1 MHGANVDFSK
11 EDFSFCQHP
20 LNVINVSEIFKH
32 VYCAIRFAMVTMQ
45 LTIVIV
51 NIIKG
56 FLIILA
62 SLEAS
67 IKIYV

>member
-1 MHGANVDFSK
+1 MHCVNVDFGEEK
-11 EDFSFCQHP
+11 LSFCEHS
-20 LNVINVSEIFKH
+20 LNVINVSEIFKD
-32 VYCAIRFAMVTMQ
+32 VYCAIRFAMVAMQ

-67 IKIYV
+67 I

>member
-1 MHGANVDFSK
+1 MV
-11 EDFSFCQHP
+11 
-20 LNVINVSEIFKH
+20 NVSEIFKH

-45 LTIVIV
+45 LAIVIV

-56 FLIILA
+56 FLIIIA

>member
-1 MHGANVDFSK
+1 
-11 EDFSFCQHP
+11 
-20 LNVINVSEIFKH
+20 
-32 VYCAIRFAMVTMQ
+32 MVTMQ
-45 LTIVIV
+45 LAIVIV

-67 IKIYV
+67 IKTYV

>member
-1 MHGANVDFSK
+1 MHCVNVDFG
-11 EDFSFCQHP
+11 EEELSFCEHS
-20 LNVINVSEIFKH
+20 LNVINVSEIFIVIVIFIH
-32 VYCAIRFAMVTMQ
+32 CNS
-45 LTIVIV
+45 IVIV

-67 IKIYV
+67 I

>member
-1 MHGANVDFSK
+1 
-11 EDFSFCQHP
+11 
-20 LNVINVSEIFKH
+20 
-32 VYCAIRFAMVTMQ
+32 MVTMQ

-67 IKIYV
+67 IKILKYMCKWEGQIS

>member
-1 MHGANVDFSK
+1 MHCLNVDFG
-11 EDFSFCQHP
+11 EEELSFCEHS
-20 LNVINVSEIFKH
+20 LNVINVSEIFKD
-32 VYCAIRFAMVTMQ
+32 VYCAIRFAMVAMQ

-67 IKIYV
+67 I